1 MFVFLNEN
9 RDKKLVGDCV
19 VRAISTLLSQDWNTT
34 YLGIVM
40 QGYISA
46 DMPSS
51 DSVWNDYLIY
61 KGYERVVIPSV
72 CPNCMTVRE
81 FSNSYKNGRYLLF
94 VGGHVVACIDGT
106 YYDTWDSG
114 DKTVIYYFQN
124 RKRAEQ

>member
-34 YLGIVM
+34 YLGLVM

-51 DSVWNDYLIY
+51 DNVWNDYLIH

-81 FSNSYKNGRYLLF
+81 FSNTYKNGRYLLF
-94 VGGHVVACIDGT
+94 VGGHVVACIDGN
-106 YYDTWDSG
+106 YLDTWDSG
-114 DKTVIYYFQN
+114 DKTVIYYFQK
-124 RKRAEQ
+124 RKRAEL

>member
-34 YLGIVM
+34 YLGIVI

-72 CPNCMTVRE
+72 CPSCMTVSK
-81 FSNSYKNGRYLLF
+81 FSNTYKNGRYLLF
-94 VGGHVVACIDGT
+94 VGGHVVACIDGS

-114 DKTVIYYFQN
+114 DKTVIYYFQK